1 MERPSGPPSLAQQFT
16 FSKTPLEGDGVGGR
30 QSSEYRDS
38 ALRSPYVPVGI
49 SGSIVITG
57 IKHGTEPKAAN
68 KEEAPLPRS
77 VFTEHHVSATAQSA
91 QMAHVSCA
99 EGDCSPKGY
108 TNFGYDVFGYDVFLY
123 TMHMLIPRFSTYQP
137 SRPCSCFC

>member
-77 VFTEHHVSATAQSA
+77 GASPQLSCIDQQSRVKLV
-91 QMAHVSCA
+91 M
-99 EGDCSPKGY
+99 Y
-108 TNFGYDVFGYDVFLY
+108 
-123 TMHMLIPRFSTYQP
+123 I
-137 SRPCSCFC
+137 